1 MPDHSKWAN
10 AQIAIA
16 VALGINPLDAAEA
29 MRALLAKLPEGADPA
44 TYVFSAE
51 QLTED
56 ILTGQAYSAGITSE
70 VAISDARAAWYERV
84 EPRFARLLDAGEA

>member
-1 MPDHSKWAN
+1 MAHEKWAN

-56 ILTGQAYSAGITSE
+56 ITSE
-70 VAISDARAAWYERV
+70 GAIGDARAAWYERV
-84 EPRFARLLDAGEA
+84 EPRFARLLDAGDADDR